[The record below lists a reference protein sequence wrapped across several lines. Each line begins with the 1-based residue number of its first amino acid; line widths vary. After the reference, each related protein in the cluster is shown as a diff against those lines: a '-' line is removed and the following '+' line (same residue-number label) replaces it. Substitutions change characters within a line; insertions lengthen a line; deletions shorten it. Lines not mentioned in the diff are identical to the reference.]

1 MAGCYSE
8 SMCCSIAL
16 VFAEN
21 TTCVC
26 TYVCVFSCVTPHSI
40 PTSCT
45 VHRLVHT
52 PCSVPTS
59 CTVHRLIHA
68 PHSVPTSCTA
78 HILLTLSPPHV
89 QHTYSSLCPYLM
101 YSTHTPHSVPTSC
114 TAHILLTLSLPH
126 VQHTYSSLCPYLMY
140 STHTPHSVP
149 TSCTAH
155 VLLTLSLPHAEC
167 TYMSIWLVRILTN
180 RIHRFCMLFEIHTY
194 THMYVCTKHVYRDIR
209 ISYCMYI
216 RRQIVGMVDIGHGC
230 FSSCCVQKPT

>member
-26 TYVCVFSCVTPHSI
+26 TYVCVFFLCYSSLNPYLMYSTQ
-40 PTSCT
+40 TST
-45 VHRLVHT
+45 Y
-52 PCSVPTS
+52 S
-59 CTVHRLIHA
+59 
-68 PHSVPTSCTA
+68 
-78 HILLTLSPPHV
+78 LLCPYLMYSSQADTC
-89 QHTYSSLCPYLM
+89 SSLCPYLM

-140 STHTPHSVP
+140 STRTPYSVP
-149 TSCTAH
+149 TSCRVYVH
-155 VLLTLSLPHAEC
+155 VNMVS
-167 TYMSIWLVRILTN
+167 TYILTN
-180 RIHRFCMLFEIHTY
+180 RIHRFCMLFKIHTY